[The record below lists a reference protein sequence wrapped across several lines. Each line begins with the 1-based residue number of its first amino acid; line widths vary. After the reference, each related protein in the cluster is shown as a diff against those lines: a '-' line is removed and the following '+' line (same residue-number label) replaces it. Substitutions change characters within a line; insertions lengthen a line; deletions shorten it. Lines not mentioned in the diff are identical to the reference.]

1 VLENGAARTTVWTE
15 ITPTAFC
22 VTQDRKMYIGQRGYI
37 GNYTGYEDNTVK
49 YRFSYYT
56 NYFDFDQPS
65 ILKILKKINMIAIGG
80 SGQPIVFKWAF
91 DYNSNY
97 NSGVLSLDRITI
109 AEYGVSEYGIAEY
122 SNGIA
127 LDNVTTQAS
136 GTGRILQL
144 GFEADIDGSP
154 LSIQKIDFSLKS
166 GKTVI

>member
-1 VLENGAARTTVWTE
+1 
-15 ITPTAFC
+15 
-22 VTQDRKMYIGQRGYI
+22 MYIGQKGYI